1 MATINVINRK
11 LKSLNNALLDAY
23 NNKTTVP
30 IPAAYLRQVLTYVGL
45 KEGFRFANAFLTL
58 TQDVNPDFEDPIDRN
73 DKTKIKNFSKAAY
86 VFGTSHL
93 LHDRP
98 ISGGIQENSN
108 YDYAGKSVSNIVENE
123 VIELNYAALI
133 GCNPVVN
140 QTSSSEP
147 IGEHLAKVF
156 CGRELNGDYPYRY
169 FSSGAPYALWNLA
182 NTLEGKEGPY
192 GTWTKSLYSFLQTVG
207 MDIQNGISFTDP
219 VDVANIVAVIN
230 KPTADAFEEAAGAAD
245 LITAI
250 AAAEITGD
258 IIEEATLDPE
268 VNNVTINNI
277 TNEFITNV
285 TETADTR
292 SLIGLQIIGF

>member
-58 TQDVNPDFEDPIDRN
+58 TQDVNPDFEDPINRN
-73 DKTKIKNFSKAAY
+73 DKTKITNFSKAAY

-108 YDYAGKSVSNIVENE
+108 YDYAGKSVSNIVKNE
-123 VIELNYAALI
+123 LKLNYISAI
-133 GCNPVVN
+133 GCNPVVEQN
-140 QTSSSEP
+140 SSTEP
-147 IGEHLAKVF
+147 IGLHLGQVF

-192 GTWTKSLYSFLQTVG
+192 GTWDSALDSFLQTVG

-230 KPTADAFEEAAGAAD
+230 KATSDTFEEAADAVD

-258 IIEEATLDPE
+258 IIEEATLDPD
-268 VNNVTINNI
+268 VNI
-277 TNEFITNV
+277 TNITNNYS
-285 TETADTR
+285 TDSAAIK
-292 SLIGLQIIGF
+292 SLIGLQIIGL

>member
-45 KEGFRFANAFLTL
+45 KEEFRFANAFLTL
-58 TQDVNPDFEDPIDRN
+58 TQDVNPDFEDPINRN
-73 DKTKIKNFSKAAY
+73 DKTKITNFSKAAY

-98 ISGGIQENSN
+98 ISGGIQDNSN
-108 YDYAGKSVSNIVENE
+108 YDYAGKSVSNIVTNTH
-123 VIELNYAALI
+123 ELNYSANV
-133 GCNPVVN
+133 GCNPVVT
-140 QTSSSEP
+140 QTSSTEP
-147 IGEHLAKVF
+147 IGQHLGKVF

-192 GTWTKSLYSFLQTVG
+192 GTWTESLDSFLQTVG

-230 KPTADAFEEAAGAAD
+230 KATADTFEEAADAAD

-250 AAAEITGD
+250 AAAEVTGD
-258 IIEEATLDPE
+258 IIEEATLDPD
-268 VNNVTINNI
+268 VNI
-277 TNEFITNV
+277 TNITNNYN
-285 TETADTR
+285 TDSAAIK
-292 SLIGLQIIGF
+292 SLIGLQIIGL